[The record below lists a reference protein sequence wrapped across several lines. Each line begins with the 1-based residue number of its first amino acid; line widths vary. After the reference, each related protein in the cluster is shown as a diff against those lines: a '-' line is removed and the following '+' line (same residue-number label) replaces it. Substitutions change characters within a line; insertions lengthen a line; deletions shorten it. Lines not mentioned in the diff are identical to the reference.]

1 MIKNFFAWLGFDVTL
16 IRLMTSSSSSN
27 SEELA
32 AYITK
37 QNLSLNPIYTIKPFR
52 LGRQKLER

>member
-37 QNLSLNPIYTIKPFR
+37 QNLSLNPIYHKTF
-52 LGRQKLER
+52 